1 MIGNGQLKVFR
12 TINLG
17 GNEKWEQSCAKY
29 VKEQSDILKMR
40 KRQYFTENVVQI
52 VTVLVETMRKLNHI

>member
-17 GNEKWEQSCAKY
+17 GNEKWEQSYAKY
-29 VKEQSDILKMR
+29 VKEQSDILKMK
-40 KRQYFTENVVQI
+40 KRQCFTGNMVQI
-52 VTVLVETMRKLNHI
+52 VNVLIEIMRKLNYK

>member
-17 GNEKWEQSCAKY
+17 GNEKWEQSYAKF
-29 VKEQSDILKMR
+29 VKEQSDILRMR
-40 KRQYFTENVVQI
+40 KRQYFMENVVQI